1 MYRAFN
7 TSRLNSVF
15 TEYTVFHQYSLS
27 DTDIL
32 CLFSQRIEHLWHDL
46 TYFFMMLVCEMLY
59 ISLQCIIV
67 WVYNIWWGHQSQ
79 SGSYLSNSTM
89 LSMFQ
94 CACWSVCLSAWS
106 TTGTVTVIASYQH
119 QNIHKLRH
127 NGHNTAWILKCV
139 WGGGGC
145 TSVSIQAHLWH
156 ILWPWSL
163 CRAWRCSLRFVYG
176 SRLVYYEARAN
187 PEEMWAQD
195 VLSLVRACFN

>member
-1 MYRAFN
+1 
-7 TSRLNSVF
+7 
-15 TEYTVFHQYSLS
+15 
-27 DTDIL
+27 
-32 CLFSQRIEHLWHDL
+32 
-46 TYFFMMLVCEMLY
+46 MLY

-67 WVYNIWWGHQSQ
+67 WVYNIWWGHIKVKVVLICRIEQSYPCFNVLVGVYV
-79 SGSYLSNSTM
+79 S
-89 LSMFQ
+89 
-94 CACWSVCLSAWS
+94 LSAWS

-139 WGGGGC
+139 CVGGGC